1 MPQPE
6 QAPPE
11 ARLETA
17 SRGDAGPP
25 ENAREVE
32 RHGDETTL
40 GDAPATLVRSAI
52 VHAAPKGGGREVTL
66 LLGGTDV
73 AQVAEHDGA
82 ILVLF
87 SDPRDPSRD
96 EMGWIPA
103 SAIRPPRSA
112 RCTPP
117 AGAVVTALGTFCA
130 TPCPNARGCDADEA
144 CVSAGTPVAHAG
156 RITSAFSYCIER

>member
-6 QAPPE
+6 QGSTE
-11 ARLETA
+11 ARPEMP
-17 SRGDAGPP
+17 SRGDAGAP

-40 GDAPATLVRSAI
+40 GDTPATLVRSAI
-52 VHAAPKGGGREVTL
+52 VHAAPKGGGRAVTL

-82 ILVLF
+82 LLVVF
-87 SDPRDPSRD
+87 ADPRDPSRD

-103 SAIRPPRSA
+103 SAIRPPRPA
-112 RCTPP
+112 RCAAPE
-117 AGAVVTALGTFCA
+117 GDLVTALGSFCA
-130 TPCPNARGCDADEA
+130 TPCPNARSCGADEA
-144 CVSAGTPVAHAG
+144 CVPAGTPVAHAG